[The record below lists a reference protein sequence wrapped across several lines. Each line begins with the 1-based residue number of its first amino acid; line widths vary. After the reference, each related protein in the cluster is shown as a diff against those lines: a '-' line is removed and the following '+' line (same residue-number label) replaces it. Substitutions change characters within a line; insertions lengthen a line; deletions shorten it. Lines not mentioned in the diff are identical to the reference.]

1 MLLSTIKDWKQVIWT
16 DEASVVLGQ
25 KKANNRIWRTIEE
38 GEQPVTATIREQYIK
53 GTEFM
58 FWECF
63 SWDYKGPCHCW
74 KKETAKEKKRCS

>member
-1 MLLSTIKDWKQVIWT
+1 MKTARLAFAIKYRNWTIKDWKQVIWT

-25 KKANNRIWRTIEE
+25 KNVCIWRTIEE
-38 GEQPVTATIREQYIK
+38 GEQRVTATSREQYIK

-74 KKETAKEKKRCS
+74 K